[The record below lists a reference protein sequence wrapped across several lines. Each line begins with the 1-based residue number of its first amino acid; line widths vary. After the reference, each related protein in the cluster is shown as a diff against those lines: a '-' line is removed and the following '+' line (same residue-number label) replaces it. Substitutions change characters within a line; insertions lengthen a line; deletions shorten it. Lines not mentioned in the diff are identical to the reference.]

1 MRTAAQK
8 AQVAADRSKES
19 TDWPEAQGEKQ

>member
-8 AQVAADRSKES
+8 AQVAADRPKES
-19 TDWPEAQGEKQ
+19 ADWPEAQGEIQ